1 MALSSSPVRSSASRF
16 SLQTVPAEVR
26 IPSLAE
32 DVLAG
37 FDRRPRE
44 LPCKYFYDERGS
56 ALFDRICDTPE
67 YYPTRTEAA
76 ILDDHADAIVA
87 ATRPRH
93 IVELGAGTS
102 RKTEILLAAC
112 ERAGIEP
119 VYWPFDVCEGVLRET
134 GERLLA
140 RFPGL
145 RVDALVG
152 DYTAGLGHLPRLQGP
167 TLYVFLG
174 GTLGNF
180 EPGPACALLAG
191 IRRRMGPDDAL
202 LLGTDRV
209 KARATLEAAY
219 DDAAGITAE
228 FNRNVL
234 NVVNRELRADF
245 EPRAFAHRARFNDVA
260 SRMEIHLVARGA
272 QTVTVGA
279 LGRCYE
285 FADGEPLFTEISRK
299 FTTEGL
305 REELGGAGLTLRRE
319 WLDTR
324 HHFSLSL
331 STASA

>member
-16 SLQTVPAEVR
+16 SLQTVPAEVHF
-26 IPSLAE
+26 PSLAE

-37 FDRRPRE
+37 FERRPRE

-76 ILDDHADAIVA
+76 ILDDNADAIVA

-119 VYWPFDVCEGVLRET
+119 VYWPFDVCGGVLRET

-145 RVDALVG
+145 RVNALVG
-152 DYTAGLGHLPRLQGP
+152 DYTAGLGHLPRPQGP

-180 EPGPACALLAG
+180 EPGPARALLAG
-191 IRRRMGPDDAL
+191 IRRWMGPDDAL
-202 LLGTDRV
+202 LLGADRV

-234 NVVNRELRADF
+234 NVVNRELGADF
-245 EPRAFAHRARFNDVA
+245 EPRAFDHRALFNDVA

-272 QTVTVGA
+272 QTVTVEA
-279 LGRCYE
+279 LGRCYD

-299 FTTEGL
+299 FTTDGL
-305 REELGGAGLTLRRE
+305 REELGGAGLTLQRE
-319 WLDTR
+319 WLDAH

-331 STASA
+331 STGST